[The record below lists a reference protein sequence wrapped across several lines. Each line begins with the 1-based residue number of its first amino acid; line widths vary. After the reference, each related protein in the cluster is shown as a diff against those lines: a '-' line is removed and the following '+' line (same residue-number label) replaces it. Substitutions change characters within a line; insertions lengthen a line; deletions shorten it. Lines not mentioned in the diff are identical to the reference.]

1 MDDSAKK
8 EQYNNLL
15 LMINDIKKNMLEQ
28 VDGIE
33 ELYGNMINN
42 CSINENPL
50 EYSDLERIK
59 RELNL
64 DVEFIDSRIIEDINE
79 KMNIL

>member
-28 VDGIE
+28 VDSIE

>member
-1 MDDSAKK
+1 MDDSERK
-8 EQYNNLL
+8 EQYNKLL
-15 LMINDIKKNMLEQ
+15 LMINELKKNMLEQ
-28 VDGIE
+28 VDSID

-42 CSINENPL
+42 CSINDNPL
-50 EYSDLERIK
+50 EYSNLERIK

-64 DVEFIDSRIIEDINE
+64 DIEFIDSRVIEEINE

>member
-42 CSINENPL
+42 C
-50 EYSDLERIK
+50 
-59 RELNL
+59 
-64 DVEFIDSRIIEDINE
+64 
-79 KMNIL
+79 